1 MKGWIQRWWKRI
13 GPGFITGAGDD
24 DPSGITTYTQA
35 GAAFGLQPL
44 WTAWLS
50 IPLMISI
57 QEMCARIGLI
67 QQKGLTEVIKG
78 HYSKWILYVVLLLSF
93 PAITLNIGANIAAI
107 GAVGHMLFP
116 SLDSNFIALGF
127 IVLMLWLM
135 IQFPYKK
142 IAGVLKWI
150 CFVLLVYAIVPF
162 LYPQSIT
169 KILTYSLI
177 PHIQWNAEFAA
188 MLVAILGT
196 TISPYLFFWQ
206 ANMEKEEIIHKHM
219 IVSNRML
226 KAMRLDVKI
235 GMIFSNLIMYFIIL
249 TAATVFHQNKIF
261 QINTVHEAAEAL
273 FPLAGK
279 FAYLLFS
286 IGILG
291 TGLLAI
297 PILSGALSYMMA
309 ETFNWP
315 DGLDKKFNQ
324 AKGFYITMM
333 VSMILGFSIHI
344 LNISPIKALWITAV
358 LYGLIAPF
366 LIGLI
371 LHISNSDKIMGK
383 HTNTKKQNF
392 WGAVT
397 LVLMAGSAL
406 FYLFST
412 LTNN

>member
-1 MKGWIQRWWKRI
+1 MRGWIKRWWGRI

-35 GAAFGLQPL
+35 GAAFGLQSL

-57 QEMCARIGLI
+57 QEMCARIGLVK
-67 QQKGLTEVIKG
+67 QKGLTEVIKA
-78 HYSKWILYVVLLLSF
+78 HYPKWILYLVLLISF

-107 GAVGHMLFP
+107 GAVGHMLIP
-116 SLDSNFIALGF
+116 SMNSNFIALVF

-135 IQFPYKK
+135 IQFPYQK
-142 IAGVLKWI
+142 IANVLKWI
-150 CFVLLVYAIVPF
+150 CFVLLVYTIVPF
-162 LYPQSIT
+162 LYPQSISQ
-169 KILTYSLI
+169 IVYHSLI
-177 PHIQWNAEFAA
+177 PHIQLNAEFAA

-206 ANMEKEEIIHKHM
+206 ANMEKEEIIHKNI

-226 KAMRLDVKI
+226 KAMRLDIKI
-235 GMIFSNLIMYFIIL
+235 GMIFSNIIMYFIIL

-261 QINTVHEAAEAL
+261 QINTVHDAAQAL
-273 FPLAGK
+273 YPLAGE

-286 IGILG
+286 IGIIG

-324 AKGFYITMM
+324 AKGFYITMI
-333 VSMILGFSIHI
+333 VSMILGFSIDM
-344 LNISPIKALWITAV
+344 LKISPVKALWMTAV

-371 LHISNSDKIMGK
+371 LHICNRTEIMGK
-383 HTNTKKQNF
+383 HTNNKRQNF
-392 WGAVT
+392 WGTIT
-397 LVLMAGSAL
+397 LILMAGSAI
-406 FYLFST
+406 FYLIST
-412 LTNN
+412 VIS

>member
-1 MKGWIQRWWKRI
+1 MSNKFQRWWKRL

-35 GAAFGLQPL
+35 GAAFGMQSL

-57 QEMCARIGLI
+57 QEMCARIGLV
-67 QQKGLTEVIKG
+67 QQKGLTEVIKA
-78 HYSKWILYVVLLLSF
+78 HYPKWILYIVLLLSF

-116 SLDSNFIALGF
+116 TLDSNFIALSF
-127 IVLMLWLM
+127 IVVMLWLM

-150 CFVLLVYAIVPF
+150 CFVLVVYAIVPF
-162 LYPQSIT
+162 LYPQSFT
-169 KILTYSLI
+169 KIITHTLLPEIS
-177 PHIQWNAEFAA
+177 WDVEFAA

-206 ANMEKEEIIHKHM
+206 ANMEKEEIIHKN
-219 IVSNRML
+219 IVVSNRML
-226 KAMRLDVKI
+226 KEMRMDVKI

-249 TAATVFHQNKIF
+249 TAATVFYQNKIY
-261 QINTVHEAAEAL
+261 QINTVHDAAQAL

-286 IGILG
+286 IGIIG

-324 AKGFYITMM
+324 AKGFYITMIA
-333 VSMILGFSIHI
+333 SMILGFSIDI
-344 LNISPIKALWITAV
+344 LNISPIKALWMTAV

-366 LIGLI
+366 LIGLV
-371 LHISNSDKIMGK
+371 LHICNQPEIMGK
-383 HTNTKKQNF
+383 HINTKRQNI
-392 WGAVT
+392 WGVIT
-397 LVLMAGSAL
+397 LLLMAGSAI
-406 FYLFST
+406 FYLISASIS
-412 LTNN
+412 

>member
-1 MKGWIQRWWKRI
+1 MKLAFKKWWEKI

-24 DPSGITTYTQA
+24 DPSGIATYTQA
-35 GAAFGLQPL
+35 GAAFGLQSL

-57 QEMCARIGLI
+57 QEMCARIGLV
-67 QQKGLTEVIKG
+67 QQKGLTEVIKA
-78 HYSKWILYVVLLLSF
+78 HYPKWILYIVLLLSF

-107 GAVGHMLFP
+107 GAVGHMLLP
-116 SLDSNFIALGF
+116 SLDSNFVALLF
-127 IVLMLWLM
+127 VVLMLWLM

-142 IAGVLKWI
+142 IAGVLKWL
-150 CFVLLVYAIVPF
+150 CFVLMVYTIVPF

-169 KILTYSLI
+169 KILKHSFI
-177 PHIQWNAEFAA
+177 PQIEWNAGFAA

-206 ANMEKEEIIHKHM
+206 ANMEKEEIIHKNVV
-219 IVSNRML
+219 VSNRLL
-226 KAMRLDVKI
+226 KEMRLDVKI

-261 QINTVHEAAEAL
+261 QINTVHDAAQAL
-273 FPLAGK
+273 YPLAGE

-286 IGILG
+286 IGVIG

-324 AKGFYITMM
+324 AKGFYITMII
-333 VSMILGFSIHI
+333 SMILGFGINI
-344 LNISPIKALWITAV
+344 LNISPVKALWITAI

-371 LHISNSDKIMGK
+371 LHISNNNKIMGK
-383 HTNTKKQNF
+383 HVNSKKQNF
-392 WGAVT
+392 WGILT
-397 LVLMAGSAL
+397 LIFMAGAAL
-406 FYLFST
+406 FYFASFIK
-412 LTNN
+412 